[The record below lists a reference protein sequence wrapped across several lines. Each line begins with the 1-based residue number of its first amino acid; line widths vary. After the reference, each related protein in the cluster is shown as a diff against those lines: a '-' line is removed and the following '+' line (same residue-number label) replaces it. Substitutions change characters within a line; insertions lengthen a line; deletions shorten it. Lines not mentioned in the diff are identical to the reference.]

1 MMRRTP
7 MKRTG
12 FARKGFTGNSPR
24 HIADVLP
31 EALAPVLKASPLFR
45 LATPASNEPTHQAP
59 KQEPLRSEQYRRYVA
74 SFPCFRC
81 GLVGSS
87 QCAHANKGKGMGMKT
102 CDRNTFPAC
111 FKCHSDID
119 NSRGMTREQRRALE
133 EQFVERMQAQARADR
148 RPEFKEEIA
157 S

>member
-1 MMRRTP
+1 MRRSP
-7 MKRTG
+7 MRRTG
-12 FARKGFTGNSPR
+12 FARNGFTGNKFGAFPR
-24 HIADVLP
+24 FEL
-31 EALAPVLKASPLFR
+31 ERAPIKASTLFR
-45 LATPASNEPTHQAP
+45 LATPASNEPTHQTP
-59 KQEPLRSEQYRRYVA
+59 KLEPLRSEQYRRYVA

-87 QCAHANKGKGMGMKT
+87 QCAHANMGKGMGVKV
-102 CDRNTFPAC
+102 CDRRTFPLC
-111 FKCHSDID
+111 FPCHSDLD